1 LDEKAAVWDGWVWS
15 HQQSAV
21 SIQPACIKLKEC
33 GLPCWMV
40 NKIPL
45 NKIKSLRRHF
55 TFFVFYLAA
64 SQPIDFRSHVIDSQ
78 KASLKKS
85 GTDLTAC
92 AFNQW
97 LVANCQ
103 LLNLIGHRPVY

>member
-1 LDEKAAVWDGWVWS
+1 VTDHASMQHLWDVEGNKYLDFFGGIVTA
-15 HQQSAV
+15 SA
-21 SIQPACIKLKEC
+21 LKSA
-33 GLPCWMV
+33 P
-40 NKIPL
+40 NPL
-45 NKIKSLRRHF
+45 NKVKSPRRHF
-55 TFFVFYLAA
+55 TFFAFYLAA

-85 GTDLTAC
+85 GTDLIAC